1 MNLIA
6 LHMVLLH
13 ANSDALTRNSMPRG
27 LLHCREGCL
36 ATRKQTWVSS
46 SDRPTLDPQ
55 IRIQL
60 SLQLLKMSEGRFL
73 RAWYLGCQY
82 LALFGLQVIY
92 SHRLVLRRRLVVG
105 ILRWVNLLTLS
116 ASCAIDA
123 ASRLGFN
130 RPLGWLSIL

>member
-1 MNLIA
+1 MLQ
-6 LHMVLLH
+6 LH
-13 ANSDALTRNSMPRG
+13 ANSDSLTRNAVPCG

-46 SDRPTLDPQ
+46 SDRPTLDPR
-55 IRIQL
+55 IRKQL
-60 SLQLLKMSEGRFL
+60 SLQLPQMSEGRCL
-73 RAWYLGCQY
+73 RARYLGCRY
-82 LALFGLQVIY
+82 LALFGLQAIY
-92 SHRLVLRRRLVVG
+92 LHLLIFRRRLVAG

-130 RPLGWLSIL
+130 RPLGWLSLL